1 MGLLLLQGLS
11 DHRLSQAD
19 TIRLAAMS
27 SPKAVVIHAFP
38 TADRTLHGTLLD
50 GLRALI
56 NQGDLAPGS
65 RVPERALCQKFAIS
79 RTPLR
84 EALKVL
90 AAERLIELSPNRGA
104 RIASLS
110 EGEIQH
116 MFELMG
122 AFEGLAGRL
131 AAARISEADLLEL
144 QAMHLQMRAHYVR
157 KDLPA
162 YFRLNQEIH
171 RRIVRAAGNPMLAQ
185 SYDQLAGRIRRP
197 RFLASQWSAQRWAQA
212 IEEHEGIMA
221 ALAARDGLRL
231 SRLLEAHLAHKAEA
245 LLKHRPDLPV
255 EAVG

>member
-1 MGLLLLQGLS
+1 MGTNPSQAPFHFCMQFCSAAERMLSSAMNDRPLPASDAQTLTLHDGLLG
-11 DHRLSQAD
+11 RLRD
-19 TIRLAAMS
+19 MI
-27 SPKAVVIHAFP
+27 VE
-38 TADRTLHGTLLD
+38 GE
-50 GLRALI
+50 
-56 NQGDLAPGS
+56 LAPGT
-65 RVPERALCQKFAIS
+65 RLRERELTEWLGVS

-90 AAERLIELSPNRGA
+90 AAERLIELTPNRGA

-110 EGEIQH
+110 EDDIQH

-131 AAARISEADLLEL
+131 AAARASEADLLEL

-162 YFRLNQEIH
+162 YFRLNQAIH
-171 RRIVRAAGNPMLAQ
+171 RRIVAAAGNPLLTH

-221 ALAARDGLRL
+221 ALAARDGALV

-245 LLKHRPDLPV
+245 LLRHMDVPA

>member
-1 MGLLLLQGLS
+1 MLH
-11 DHRLSQAD
+11 DE
-19 TIRLAAMS
+19 
-27 SPKAVVIHAFP
+27 VVNA
-38 TADRTLHGTLLD
+38 
-50 GLRALI
+50 LRAALI
-56 NQGDLAPGS
+56 DGRIKPGE
-65 RVPERALCQKFAIS
+65 RVPEKALCVELGIS

-90 AAERLIELSPNRGA
+90 AAERLIELTPNRGA

-162 YFRLNQEIH
+162 YFRLNQAIH
-171 RRIVRAAGNPMLAQ
+171 RRIVVAAGNPLLAQ

-221 ALAARDGLRL
+221 ALAARDGALL

-245 LLKHRPDLPV
+245 LLKHLPEVPD

>member
-1 MGLLLLQGLS
+1 MTESLESPHASSPTLHDGLLG
-11 DHRLSQAD
+11 RLRD
-19 TIRLAAMS
+19 MI
-27 SPKAVVIHAFP
+27 IE
-38 TADRTLHGTLLD
+38 GE
-50 GLRALI
+50 
-56 NQGDLAPGS
+56 LAPGT
-65 RVPERALCQKFAIS
+65 RLRERELTEWLGVS

-90 AAERLIELSPNRGA
+90 AAERLIELTPNRGA

-110 EGEIQH
+110 EVEIQH

-131 AAARISEADLLEL
+131 AAARASEADLLEL

-162 YFRLNQEIH
+162 YFRLNQAIH
-171 RRIVRAAGNPMLAQ
+171 RRIVEAAGNPLLAQ

-212 IEEHEGIMA
+212 IDEHEGIMA
-221 ALAARDGLRL
+221 ALLARDGETLR
-231 SRLLEAHLAHKAEA
+231 RLLETHLAHKAEA
-245 LLKHRPDLPV
+245 LLKRLTDVPV
-255 EAVG
+255 EATA

>member
-1 MGLLLLQGLS
+1 MNESFPPPPANGPTVTLHDGLLG
-11 DHRLSQAD
+11 RLRD
-19 TIRLAAMS
+19 MI
-27 SPKAVVIHAFP
+27 VE
-38 TADRTLHGTLLD
+38 GE
-50 GLRALI
+50 
-56 NQGDLAPGS
+56 LAPGT
-65 RVPERALCQKFAIS
+65 RLRERELTEWLGVS

-90 AAERLIELSPNRGA
+90 AAERLIDLTPNRGA

-110 EGEIQH
+110 EGEIQQ

-122 AFEGLAGRL
+122 AYEALAGRL
-131 AAARISEADLLEL
+131 AATRASEADLLEL

-171 RRIVRAAGNPMLAQ
+171 RRIVQAAGNPMLAQ
-185 SYDQLAGRIRRP
+185 AYDLLAGRIRRP

-212 IEEHEGIMA
+212 IEEHEGIMV
-221 ALAARDGLRL
+221 ALTARDGALL

-245 LLKHRPDLPV
+245 LLKHLPEIPA